1 MKSILQN
8 EKKCYIT
15 GRTSGLHV
23 HHIFEGKNRNLSEK
37 YGLKV
42 YLIPELHNASDEGVH
57 GKNGHI
63 LNMEL
68 KKEAQRTAMKY
79 YGWSKEDFI
88 RIFGRNY
95 L

>member
-42 YLIPELHNASDEGVH
+42 YLIPELHNASGEGVH